1 MSEGK
6 SVILVKVVVLIGIMI
21 ASTIPN
27 FLVVSDVTNQVN
39 VSNSATLQDKEPAIA
54 VVGSVVH
61 LVWTHLVNEENEEI
75 VYSNNAS
82 GSFSTLENLSTNPG
96 YDGRPRIAVGPN
108 NALHVAWISENNLTM
123 NMDLHYS
130 NRINGVWSTP
140 VVIDFNVTPSP
151 IDIAISNN
159 GVVHIVYVKQD
170 WQFIFWEATDI
181 WHVDNHTGAFNSKI
195 QVTSGSKV
203 ARNPRIAVNS
213 LGKAQIVWRKETI
226 DIIPSVSRVT
236 TMYSGQL
243 NSNTFS
249 TPIAISGNNSNQM
262 DITVGTSD
270 TVHFVWTE
278 YVGRNQTGFV
288 FTTRFWDLVYMNMSA
303 SGVFSKK
310 TVILTNGNK
319 PSITTDSSG
328 AVHIVWD
335 TDGSVYY
342 VNNKAGSFS
351 NVSNSLLDD
360 FKGGGHQR
368 PEIAATGNNVMITWE
383 RYEENE
389 NDDTEIYFVSGNASA
404 FLEQGLSK
412 PAFFA
417 PISILLLGIIT
428 ATMIRLKKKKQN

>member
-1 MSEGK
+1 MYERK
-6 SVILVKVVVLIGIMI
+6 KIILFKVVFLIGIMV

-39 VSNSATLQDKEPAIA
+39 VSNSATLEDKEPAIA

-82 GSFSTLENLSTNPG
+82 GSFSNLKNLSTSPG
-96 YDGRPRIAVGPN
+96 YDGRPAIAVGPN
-108 NALHVAWISENNLTM
+108 GALHVAWISENNLTM
-123 NMDLHYS
+123 KLDLRYANM
-130 NRINGVWSTP
+130 INGVWSTP
-140 VVIDFNVTPSP
+140 IVIDFNVTASP
-151 IDIAISNN
+151 IDIAISSN
-159 GVVHIVYVKQD
+159 GIVHIVYVKQD
-170 WQFIFWEATDI
+170 WKFILWEATDI
-181 WHVDNHTGAFNSKI
+181 WHVDNHTGAFNNKI
-195 QVTSGSKV
+195 RVTSGSKA

-213 LGKAQIVWRKETI
+213 LGRAQIVWRKETI
-226 DIIPSVSRVT
+226 DIIPTTGRVN

-243 NSNTFS
+243 DETTFS
-249 TPIAISGNNSNQM
+249 TPTAISGNNSNQM

-278 YVGRNQTGFV
+278 YLGRNQTGFV
-288 FTTRFWDLVYMNMSA
+288 FTKRFWDLVYMNMST

-335 TDGSVYY
+335 TDGSIYY

-351 NVSNSLLDD
+351 NVSNSLLDN

-368 PEIAATGNNVMITWE
+368 PEIAATGSNAMITWE
-383 RYEENE
+383 RYEEN
-389 NDDTEIYFVSGNASA
+389 DTEIYFVSGNASA
-404 FLEQGLSK
+404 FLEEGLLK

-417 PISILLLGIIT
+417 PIGVLLLGIIT
-428 ATMIRLKKKKQN
+428 ATVIHLKKKKRG